1 MSESE
6 TAATGRR
13 EFLQTVVAATVLAAA
28 LVDTAE
34 AQPAQRDVF
43 VKHAYQEHTVDLG
56 EVAMNYV
63 VSGRATNPALLLLPA
78 QTESWWGFEKAIA
91 LLDKEFQVFAV
102 DLRGQGRSTWT
113 PRRYTLDNMGNDLV
127 RFIALVIKRPV
138 ITSGCSSGGVLSA
151 WLSAFAMPGQVRGS
165 HYEDPPL
172 FTSEFNPSSPANERY
187 QDFVKFLGDQWS
199 IGDWKGLVAS
209 RAAGPRPDSAPWV
222 AEPSYRASTESQG
235 IRSRVGAR
243 LSRGHGRPELP
254 ARSHAGASESAGA
267 LHAPRP
273 RGRSRHGSA
282 LRSDFRPAGHQG
294 AGDRHSGGP
303 TVRVRLTTRSD
314 ARDASIRSCPLR
326 AGAGNVGQDTSCV
339 MHQPLNSRPSRG
351 PSGQI
356 RRSLRNTEGGQH
368 GNRNQNDRRR
378 GAGSR
383 R

>member
-1 MSESE
+1 MAESE

-13 EFLQTVVAATVLAAA
+13 EFLQTVVAAPVLAAA

-34 AQPAQRDVF
+34 AQPAQRNVF
-43 VKHAYQEHTVDLG
+43 VKHAYQEHTVGLG

-63 VSGRATNPALLLLPA
+63 VSGRATNPALLLIPA

-172 FTSEFNPSSPANERY
+172 FTSEFNPSSPANDRY

-209 RAAGPRPDSAPWV
+209 RAAGPRPDPAPW
-222 AEPSYRASTESQG
+222 A
-235 IRSRVGAR
+235 RSRATEPPQNLKEYDPEWARAFLEGTVG
-243 LSRGHGRPELP
+243 
-254 ARSHAGASESAGA
+254 
-267 LHAPRP
+267 
-273 RGRSRHGSA
+273 
-282 LRSDFRPAGHQG
+282 Q
-294 AGDRHSGGP
+294 
-303 TVRVRLTTRSD
+303 
-314 ARDASIRSCPLR
+314 SCPHDRMLAQVKVPVLFTHHAR
-326 AGAGNVGQDTSCV
+326 GVDPATGQPFGAILDLQATKVREIVTAAGQRFEYVSLPDATHV
-339 MHQPLNSRPSRG
+339 MHQSDPARFAQVLTRWART
-351 PSGQI
+351 
-356 RRSLRNTEGGQH
+356 L
-368 GNRNQNDRRR
+368 
-378 GAGSR
+378 AA
-383 R
+383 